1 MQESLS
7 WIWLGVIVFFGF
19 VEAFTFQLVSVWFCV
34 GGIAALLVSL
44 ASENFALQLIVFVL
58 VSAVALTLSRP
69 LARRMKPRRLATNAD
84 MVLGQEGI
92 VLTAITPGEV
102 GRVKVDGQDWAA
114 RCAVPLA
121 EGERCEVEKINGV
134 TLTVIPYKNAQQEET
149 IC

>member
-1 MQESLS
+1 M
-7 WIWLGVIVFFGF
+7 
-19 VEAFTFQLVSVWFCV
+19 

-44 ASENFALQLIVFVL
+44 ATQDFVTQLVVFVL
-58 VSAVALTLSRP
+58 VSALALILSRP
-69 LARRMKPRRLATNAD
+69 LAKRMRPRRLATNAD
-84 MVLGQEGI
+84 MVLGQEGV

-134 TLTVIPYKNAQQEET
+134 TLTVIPCKTVKEEET